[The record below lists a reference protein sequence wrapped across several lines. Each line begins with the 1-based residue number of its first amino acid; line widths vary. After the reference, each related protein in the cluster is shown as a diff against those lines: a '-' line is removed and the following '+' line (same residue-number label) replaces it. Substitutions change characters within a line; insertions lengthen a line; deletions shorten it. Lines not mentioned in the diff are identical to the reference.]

1 MHQLK
6 VLFSILFL
14 FAKGSNA
21 QSNQLGKYAISM
33 QPLQLFCRDVPIT
46 FERIYKRSTIGL
58 TLGYRFDSKLN
69 ENPIQ
74 QISYYAGNDFGFTA
88 PRFKGITLGI
98 NSKLFLDK
106 ERTFYLEG
114 QLFYRYWWFNDRMY
128 INSTGTGA
136 DNYVYLV
143 SGNRNV
149 VGLKMLVGMR
159 QSLRKIGT
167 RRPFFYYYL
176 GLGYRLK
183 TEKESGVT
191 LYTNNLNSIP
201 NPQPYSKADNSQIPS
216 IHLGFNFG
224 IETFKR
230 ERAAQ

>member
-1 MHQLK
+1 MC
-6 VLFSILFL
+6 IRDR
-14 FAKGSNA
+14 
-21 QSNQLGKYAISM
+21 SNQLGKYAISM

-159 QSLRKIGT
+159 PVSYTHLDVYKRQELFCAKSSNCNSK
-167 RRPFFYYYL
+167 
-176 GLGYRLK
+176 GLIIFLVKRVLK
-183 TEKESGVT
+183 
-191 LYTNNLNSIP
+191 
-201 NPQPYSKADNSQIPS
+201 
-216 IHLGFNFG
+216 
-224 IETFKR
+224 
-230 ERAAQ
+230 

>member
-1 MHQLK
+1 MRELK
-6 VLFSILFL
+6 VLFFILFL
-14 FAKGSNA
+14 FAKGSTA
-21 QSNQLGKYAISM
+21 QFKLSGKYTISM
-33 QPLQLFCRDVPIT
+33 QPLQLLCRDVPIY
-46 FERIYKRSTIGL
+46 FERIYPKHTLGFTI
-58 TLGYRFDSKLN
+58 GYRFDSKLN

-74 QISYYAGNDFGFTA
+74 PIRYWTGNDFGFTS

-106 ERTFYLEG
+106 ERTFYFEG

-149 VGLKMLVGMR
+149 VGLKLLVGKS
-159 QSLRKIGT
+159 QSLRQRGT

-176 GLGYRLK
+176 GLGYRIK

-191 LYTNNLNSIP
+191 WYTNNVNSIP
-201 NPQPYSKADNSQIPS
+201 NPQPYSTADNSHLPS
-216 IHLGFNFG
+216 LHLGINFG
-224 IETFKR
+224 IEFFK
-230 ERAAQ
+230 EKLIE